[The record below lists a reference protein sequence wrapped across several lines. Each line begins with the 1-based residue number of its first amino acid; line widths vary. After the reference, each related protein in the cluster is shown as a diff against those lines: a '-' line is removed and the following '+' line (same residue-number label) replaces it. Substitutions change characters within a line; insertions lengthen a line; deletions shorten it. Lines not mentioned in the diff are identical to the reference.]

1 MPSPPSVSPNHQHS
15 KSSCSI
21 GSDPTNNG
29 SNSLKVPVCFCR
41 NVSIALSR
49 GSPKVSKIFGGSQ
62 GSAKCELPGGPTAG
76 NRLLGGAR
84 PLCHRRWPS
93 QAPDTSDGRKW
104 HSPALPR
111 RTPGRDD
118 SLGRGG
124 ADRTPP
130 QRCGTVWANLH
141 STRGGTLLNERR
153 KRLGRDIRAAQGAAF
168 AGGPTL

>member
-1 MPSPPSVSPNHQHS
+1 MAFFFPSLHCVTSPSSVCPNHQHS

-21 GSDPTNNG
+21 GSDLPGNNG
-29 SNSLKVPVCFCR
+29 STVNCLMAQSAFAGLSQNSSYKE
-41 NVSIALSR
+41 SSR
-49 GSPKVSKIFGGSQ
+49 FLRRFSDGSQ
-62 GSAKCELPGGPTAG
+62 GSTKCELPGGPTAG

-111 RTPGRDD
+111 RTPGRAD

-124 ADRTPP
+124 AGADR
-130 QRCGTVWANLH
+130 
-141 STRGGTLLNERR
+141 SR
-153 KRLGRDIRAAQGAAF
+153 KGAAPF
-168 AGGPTL
+168 GPICTPLAVGPC